1 MAVLQ
6 NLPCNILYMVR
17 MREREKL
24 FEQFLKGLNSF
35 WGKLTI
41 IGIMVTAGFTIGCY
55 YQETQMIRKQIE
67 LDKQT
72 RDSWFQK
79 EDDYRKQIFDL
90 RNQVIDLK
98 IQLSIISKEKDETKE

>member
-1 MAVLQ
+1 
-6 NLPCNILYMVR
+6 MVR
-17 MREREKL
+17 IQKREKL
-24 FEQFLKGLNSF
+24 LDQLLKGLNSF

-41 IGIMVTAGFTIGCY
+41 IGLIATTGFTLGRY

-67 LDKQT
+67 LDKQI

-90 RNQVIDLK
+90 RNQVIELK
-98 IQLSIISKEKDETKE
+98 TKVLIINKQEDEAKE